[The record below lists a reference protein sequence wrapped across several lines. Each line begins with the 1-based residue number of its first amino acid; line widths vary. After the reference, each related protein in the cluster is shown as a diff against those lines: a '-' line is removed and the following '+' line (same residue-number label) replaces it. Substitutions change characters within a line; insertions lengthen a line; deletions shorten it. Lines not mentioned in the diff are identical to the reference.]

1 MPFGPA
7 VLDGAREV
15 GRIVFTT
22 FTAALLSPKGPAAC
36 PPCECFCDA
45 EPKASSPRFLLPR
58 SAMTML
64 TRKLMLSSMMLMTDW
79 VDVSR
84 IDQTA

>member
-22 FTAALLSPKGPAAC
+22 FTAALLSPQ
-36 PPCECFCDA
+36 ERDDDA
-45 EPKASSPRFLLPR
+45 DFNDA
-58 SAMTML
+58 
-64 TRKLMLSSMMLMTDW
+64 D
-79 VDVSR
+79 D
-84 IDQTA
+84 